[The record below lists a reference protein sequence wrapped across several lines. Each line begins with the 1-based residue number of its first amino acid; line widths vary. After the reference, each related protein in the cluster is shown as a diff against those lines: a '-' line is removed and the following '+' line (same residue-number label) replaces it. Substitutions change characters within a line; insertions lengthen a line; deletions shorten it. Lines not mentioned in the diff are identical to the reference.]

1 MNDRELQL
9 ATGMIDSGERRIG
22 NLKLRPYTMG
32 SMQLAYLLKLTM
44 FTRGKD
50 DPPLELDDLEEQRQI
65 MAFAWM
71 QSADEDDIADAVR
84 DDTVDRCVLKFSLNV
99 TFDMLPGL
107 MAEIN
112 RINAMLAASS
122 VRVESKYPSSEDDAP
137 GKSCTPAGW
146 RVRCSPSPRTPVG
159 ARTSLS
165 GSCQWRV
172 PSSITIAR
180 SKRPISGRLNHPPK
194 RRCRH
199 SRPTN

>member
-9 ATGMIDSGERRIG
+9 ATGMIDNGERRIG

-50 DPPLELDDLEEQRQI
+50 DPPLDLDDLEEQRQI
-65 MAFAWM
+65 MAFTWM

-84 DDTVDRCVLKFSLNV
+84 DDTVDRCVLKFSLNI

-122 VRVESKYPSSEDDAP
+122 VRVESKYPSGNDDAP
-137 GKSCTPAGW
+137 GKS
-146 RVRCSPSPRTPVG
+146 
-159 ARTSLS
+159 
-165 GSCQWRV
+165 
-172 PSSITIAR
+172 
-180 SKRPISGRLNHPPK
+180 
-194 RRCRH
+194 
-199 SRPTN
+199 

>member
-122 VRVESKYPSSEDDAP
+122 VRVESKYPS
-137 GKSCTPAGW
+137 TPAGW
-146 RVRCSPSPRTPVG
+146 QARCSPSPRTPVG
-159 ARTSLS
+159 ARTSSS
-165 GSCQWRV
+165 GGCRWRV
-172 PSSITIAR
+172 PFSITTAR
-180 SKRPISGRLNHPPK
+180 CKRPISGRLSRPPK

-199 SRPTN
+199 SRQTN

>member
-1 MNDRELQL
+1 
-9 ATGMIDSGERRIG
+9 
-22 NLKLRPYTMG
+22 MG

-107 MAEIN
+107 MVEIN

-122 VRVESKYPSSEDDAP
+122 VRVESKYPSSNDDAP
-137 GKSCTPAGW
+137 GKS
-146 RVRCSPSPRTPVG
+146 
-159 ARTSLS
+159 
-165 GSCQWRV
+165 
-172 PSSITIAR
+172 
-180 SKRPISGRLNHPPK
+180 
-194 RRCRH
+194 
-199 SRPTN
+199 

>member
-9 ATGMIDSGERRIG
+9 ATGMIDNGERRIG

-44 FTRGKD
+44 FTSGKD
-50 DPPLELDDLEEQRQI
+50 DPPLDIDDLEEQRQI

-122 VRVESKYPSSEDDAP
+122 VRVESKYPSGNDDAP
-137 GKSCTPAGW
+137 GKS
-146 RVRCSPSPRTPVG
+146 
-159 ARTSLS
+159 
-165 GSCQWRV
+165 
-172 PSSITIAR
+172 
-180 SKRPISGRLNHPPK
+180 
-194 RRCRH
+194 
-199 SRPTN
+199 

>member
-122 VRVESKYPSSEDDAP
+122 VRVESKYPSREDDAP
-137 GKSCTPAGW
+137 GKS
-146 RVRCSPSPRTPVG
+146 
-159 ARTSLS
+159 
-165 GSCQWRV
+165 
-172 PSSITIAR
+172 
-180 SKRPISGRLNHPPK
+180 
-194 RRCRH
+194 
-199 SRPTN
+199 

>member
-9 ATGMIDSGERRIG
+9 ATGMIDNGERRIG
-22 NLKLRPYTMG
+22 SLKLRPYTMG

-50 DPPLELDDLEEQRQI
+50 DPPLDLDDLEEQRQI

-84 DDTVDRCVLKFSLNV
+84 DDTVDRCVLKFSLSV

-107 MAEIN
+107 MEEIN

-122 VRVESKYPSSEDDAP
+122 VRVESKYPSREDDAP
-137 GKSCTPAGW
+137 GKS
-146 RVRCSPSPRTPVG
+146 
-159 ARTSLS
+159 
-165 GSCQWRV
+165 
-172 PSSITIAR
+172 
-180 SKRPISGRLNHPPK
+180 
-194 RRCRH
+194 
-199 SRPTN
+199 

>member
-99 TFDMLPGL
+99 TFDEFRKRYESLDWCEANANHPIAYLRAMNDQHNRLLDKVKTMRPMLLIRKGK
-107 MAEIN
+107 
-112 RINAMLAASS
+112 RIAI
-122 VRVESKYPSSEDDAP
+122 VP
-137 GKSCTPAGW
+137 
-146 RVRCSPSPRTPVG
+146 
-159 ARTSLS
+159 S
-165 GSCQWRV
+165 GSDE
-172 PSSITIAR
+172 A
-180 SKRPISGRLNHPPK
+180 SKATREQILSEF
-194 RRCRH
+194 
-199 SRPTN
+199 

>member
-50 DPPLELDDLEEQRQI
+50 DPPLDLDDLEEQRQI

-122 VRVESKYPSSEDDAP
+122 VRVESKYPSNGDDAP
-137 GKSCTPAGW
+137 GKS
-146 RVRCSPSPRTPVG
+146 
-159 ARTSLS
+159 
-165 GSCQWRV
+165 
-172 PSSITIAR
+172 
-180 SKRPISGRLNHPPK
+180 
-194 RRCRH
+194 
-199 SRPTN
+199 

>member
-9 ATGMIDSGERRIG
+9 ATGMIDNGERRIG

-50 DPPLELDDLEEQRQI
+50 DPPLDLDDLEEQRQI
-65 MAFAWM
+65 MAFTWM

-84 DDTVDRCVLKFSLNV
+84 DDTVDRCVLKFSLNI

-107 MAEIN
+107 MEEIN

-122 VRVESKYPSSEDDAP
+122 VRVESKYPSGNDDAP
-137 GKSCTPAGW
+137 GKS
-146 RVRCSPSPRTPVG
+146 
-159 ARTSLS
+159 
-165 GSCQWRV
+165 
-172 PSSITIAR
+172 
-180 SKRPISGRLNHPPK
+180 
-194 RRCRH
+194 
-199 SRPTN
+199 

>member
-32 SMQLAYLLKLTM
+32 SMQLAYLLKLTL

-84 DDTVDRCVLKFSLNV
+84 DGTVDRCVLKFSLNI

-122 VRVESKYPSSEDDAP
+122 VRVESKYPSREDDAP
-137 GKSCTPAGW
+137 GKS
-146 RVRCSPSPRTPVG
+146 
-159 ARTSLS
+159 
-165 GSCQWRV
+165 
-172 PSSITIAR
+172 
-180 SKRPISGRLNHPPK
+180 
-194 RRCRH
+194 
-199 SRPTN
+199 

>member
-9 ATGMIDSGERRIG
+9 ATGMIDSGERQIG

-122 VRVESKYPSSEDDAP
+122 VRVESKYPSSADDAP
-137 GKSCTPAGW
+137 GKS
-146 RVRCSPSPRTPVG
+146 
-159 ARTSLS
+159 
-165 GSCQWRV
+165 
-172 PSSITIAR
+172 
-180 SKRPISGRLNHPPK
+180 
-194 RRCRH
+194 
-199 SRPTN
+199 

>member
-50 DPPLELDDLEEQRQI
+50 DPPLDLDDLEEQRQI

-122 VRVESKYPSSEDDAP
+122 VRVESKYPSGNDDAP
-137 GKSCTPAGW
+137 GKS
-146 RVRCSPSPRTPVG
+146 
-159 ARTSLS
+159 
-165 GSCQWRV
+165 
-172 PSSITIAR
+172 
-180 SKRPISGRLNHPPK
+180 
-194 RRCRH
+194 
-199 SRPTN
+199 

>member
-9 ATGMIDSGERRIG
+9 ATGMIDSGERRMG

-122 VRVESKYPSSEDDAP
+122 VRVESKYPSREDDAP
-137 GKSCTPAGW
+137 GKS
-146 RVRCSPSPRTPVG
+146 
-159 ARTSLS
+159 
-165 GSCQWRV
+165 
-172 PSSITIAR
+172 
-180 SKRPISGRLNHPPK
+180 
-194 RRCRH
+194 
-199 SRPTN
+199 

>member
-122 VRVESKYPSSEDDAP
+122 VRVESKYPSNEDDAP
-137 GKSCTPAGW
+137 GKS
-146 RVRCSPSPRTPVG
+146 
-159 ARTSLS
+159 
-165 GSCQWRV
+165 
-172 PSSITIAR
+172 
-180 SKRPISGRLNHPPK
+180 
-194 RRCRH
+194 
-199 SRPTN
+199 

>member
-84 DDTVDRCVLKFSLNV
+84 DGTVDRCVLKFSLNV

-122 VRVESKYPSSEDDAP
+122 VRVESKYPSREDDAP
-137 GKSCTPAGW
+137 GKS
-146 RVRCSPSPRTPVG
+146 
-159 ARTSLS
+159 
-165 GSCQWRV
+165 
-172 PSSITIAR
+172 
-180 SKRPISGRLNHPPK
+180 
-194 RRCRH
+194 
-199 SRPTN
+199 

>member
-71 QSADEDDIADAVR
+71 QSSDEDDIADAVR

-112 RINAMLAASS
+112 RINAMLAATS

-137 GKSCTPAGW
+137 GKS
-146 RVRCSPSPRTPVG
+146 
-159 ARTSLS
+159 
-165 GSCQWRV
+165 
-172 PSSITIAR
+172 
-180 SKRPISGRLNHPPK
+180 
-194 RRCRH
+194 
-199 SRPTN
+199 

>member
-9 ATGMIDSGERRIG
+9 ATGMIDTGERRIG

-84 DDTVDRCVLKFSLNV
+84 DGTVDRYVLKFSLNV

-122 VRVESKYPSSEDDAP
+122 VRVESKYPSREDDAP
-137 GKSCTPAGW
+137 GKS
-146 RVRCSPSPRTPVG
+146 
-159 ARTSLS
+159 
-165 GSCQWRV
+165 
-172 PSSITIAR
+172 
-180 SKRPISGRLNHPPK
+180 
-194 RRCRH
+194 
-199 SRPTN
+199 

>member
-99 TFDMLPGL
+99 TFDMLPRL

-122 VRVESKYPSSEDDAP
+122 VRVESKYPSREDDAP
-137 GKSCTPAGW
+137 GKS
-146 RVRCSPSPRTPVG
+146 
-159 ARTSLS
+159 
-165 GSCQWRV
+165 
-172 PSSITIAR
+172 
-180 SKRPISGRLNHPPK
+180 
-194 RRCRH
+194 
-199 SRPTN
+199 

>member
-9 ATGMIDSGERRIG
+9 ATGMIDRGERRIG

-122 VRVESKYPSSEDDAP
+122 VRVESTYPSSNDDAP
-137 GKSCTPAGW
+137 GKS
-146 RVRCSPSPRTPVG
+146 
-159 ARTSLS
+159 
-165 GSCQWRV
+165 
-172 PSSITIAR
+172 
-180 SKRPISGRLNHPPK
+180 
-194 RRCRH
+194 
-199 SRPTN
+199 

>member
-1 MNDRELQL
+1 
-9 ATGMIDSGERRIG
+9 
-22 NLKLRPYTMG
+22 MG

-137 GKSCTPAGW
+137 GKS
-146 RVRCSPSPRTPVG
+146 
-159 ARTSLS
+159 
-165 GSCQWRV
+165 
-172 PSSITIAR
+172 
-180 SKRPISGRLNHPPK
+180 
-194 RRCRH
+194 
-199 SRPTN
+199 

>member
-22 NLKLRPYTMG
+22 NFKLRPYTMG

-50 DPPLELDDLEEQRQI
+50 DPPLALDDLEEQRQI

-84 DDTVDRCVLKFSLNV
+84 DGTVDRCVLKFSLNV

-122 VRVESKYPSSEDDAP
+122 VRVESKYPSNDDNAP
-137 GKSCTPAGW
+137 GKS
-146 RVRCSPSPRTPVG
+146 
-159 ARTSLS
+159 
-165 GSCQWRV
+165 
-172 PSSITIAR
+172 
-180 SKRPISGRLNHPPK
+180 
-194 RRCRH
+194 
-199 SRPTN
+199 

>member
-50 DPPLELDDLEEQRQI
+50 DPPLDLDDLEEQRQI

-122 VRVESKYPSSEDDAP
+122 VRVESKYPSREDDAP
-137 GKSCTPAGW
+137 GKS
-146 RVRCSPSPRTPVG
+146 
-159 ARTSLS
+159 
-165 GSCQWRV
+165 
-172 PSSITIAR
+172 
-180 SKRPISGRLNHPPK
+180 
-194 RRCRH
+194 
-199 SRPTN
+199 

>member
-1 MNDRELQL
+1 
-9 ATGMIDSGERRIG
+9 MIDTGERRIG

-84 DDTVDRCVLKFSLNV
+84 DGTVDRYVLKFSLNV

-122 VRVESKYPSSEDDAP
+122 VRVESKYPSREDDAP
-137 GKSCTPAGW
+137 GKS
-146 RVRCSPSPRTPVG
+146 
-159 ARTSLS
+159 
-165 GSCQWRV
+165 
-172 PSSITIAR
+172 
-180 SKRPISGRLNHPPK
+180 
-194 RRCRH
+194 
-199 SRPTN
+199 

>member
-9 ATGMIDSGERRIG
+9 ATGMIDKGERRIG
-22 NLKLRPYTMG
+22 SLKLRPYTMG

-50 DPPLELDDLEEQRQI
+50 DPPLDLDDLEEQRQI

-84 DDTVDRCVLKFSLNV
+84 DDTVDRCVLKFSLGV

-122 VRVESKYPSSEDDAP
+122 VRVESKYPSSGDDAP
-137 GKSCTPAGW
+137 GKS
-146 RVRCSPSPRTPVG
+146 
-159 ARTSLS
+159 
-165 GSCQWRV
+165 
-172 PSSITIAR
+172 
-180 SKRPISGRLNHPPK
+180 
-194 RRCRH
+194 
-199 SRPTN
+199 